1 MPRLHHYNYM
11 WVINAKLFVIVVVL
25 LLQVLTYFM
34 FKNRK
39 NTPRNII
46 ILHCTAS
53 YTSNRSML
61 YYLVLIFSRTKSLH
75 ETVICL
81 STKGAFGSPRW
92 WRSRSNWM
100 CGWKMEGWHEAY
112 GTCHDLSVTTWW
124 KCGFCNGMLC
134 KTNCDWCNI
143 FNDMIPNYKDTC
155 L

>member
-1 MPRLHHYNYM
+1 MPRLNYIYT
-11 WVINAKLFVIVVVL
+11 WVIDAKLFVIVVVL

-34 FKNRK
+34 FKK
-39 NTPRNII
+39 TENIYHE
-46 ILHCTAS
+46 IL
-53 YTSNRSML
+53 L
-61 YYLVLIFSRTKSLH
+61 YSAVQLYIEACYITILIFSRTKSLH

-92 WRSRSNWM
+92 RRSRSNWM
-100 CGWKMEGWHEAY
+100 CGWKMEGWHEAH
-112 GTCHDLSVTTWW
+112 GTGHDLSVTTWW

-143 FNDMIPNYKDTC
+143 FNNMIPNYKDTC